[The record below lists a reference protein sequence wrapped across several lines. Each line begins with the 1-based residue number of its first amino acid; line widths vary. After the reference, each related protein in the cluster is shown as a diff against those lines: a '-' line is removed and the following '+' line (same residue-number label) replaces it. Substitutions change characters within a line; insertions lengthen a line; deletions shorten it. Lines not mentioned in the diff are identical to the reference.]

1 MPTQVRIFTM
11 PKSLG
16 ESLNSSS
23 LASIPRSMPDQ
34 ITEDSIRTKPEHQR
48 FTMTTIS
55 ETPKEGGIT
64 FAGQDSLPKL
74 PIPELE
80 NTCNKYLAALRPLQT
95 PREHA
100 DTKAAVAACGHFWA
114 QCCHSAASF
123 FSLTWAA
130 PAGKGGDGEGSA
142 ICGRACAGGRSR
154 DRWQRQGRVEV
165 GS

>member
-1 MPTQVRIFTM
+1 M

-34 ITEDSIRTKPEHQR
+34 ITEDSIRSKPEHQR

-80 NTCNKYLAALRPLQT
+80 STCNKYLAALKPLQN

-100 DTKAAVAACGHFWA
+100 DTKAAVQEFLKGEGPYLQETLRNYA
-114 QCCHSAASF
+114 
-123 FSLTWAA
+123 
-130 PAGKGGDGEGSA
+130 AGKSSYIEQFCEFKAPTPG
-142 ICGRACAGGRSR
+142 ILPCC
-154 DRWQRQGRVEV
+154 
-165 GS
+165 

>member
-1 MPTQVRIFTM
+1 M

-34 ITEDSIRTKPEHQR
+34 ITEDSIRTKPEHRR

-95 PREHA
+95 PREHS
-100 DTKAAVAACGHFWA
+100 DTKAAVQEF
-114 QCCHSAASF
+114 
-123 FSLTWAA
+123 L
-130 PAGKGGDGEGSA
+130 KGEGPYLQETLRNYATGKSSY
-142 ICGRACAGGRSR
+142 IEQFCKPNPPL
-154 DRWQRQGRVEV
+154 VH
-165 GS
+165 